1 MGFAR
6 DTLAIWETA
15 PSDATMN
22 ILFRKLSY
30 FTDLSEDDAR
40 AIDRL
45 CEHQITVEAKRTLI
59 REGER
64 PNDVYLL
71 LEGWG
76 YRYKLL
82 PDGGRHIL
90 AYLIPGDLCDIHI
103 FILKTMDHTL
113 GLLSPA
119 RVAVIP
125 QELILE
131 VMDTHP
137 RIERALW
144 WATLVDEAVL
154 REWLVN
160 IGQRDAFKRVA
171 HLFCE
176 LWMRMRAVG
185 LANEGEFSLP
195 LTQEELGDTMG
206 LTSVHI
212 NRVLQRMRADGLIEL
227 DKKRLTIADPQQLMK
242 EAEFEPNY
250 LHLSHRSS
258 GAHTT

>member
-1 MGFAR
+1 MPNA
-6 DTLAIWETA
+6 L
-15 PSDATMN
+15 
-22 ILFRKLSY
+22 LRKLSS
-30 FTDLSEDDAR
+30 FIDLSEGDR
-40 AIDRL
+40 QAIEGL
-45 CEHQITVEAKRTLI
+45 CSHRITVEAKRNLV

-71 LEGWG
+71 LDGWG

-113 GLLSPA
+113 GLLTPA
-119 RVAVIP
+119 TVAIIP
-125 QELILE
+125 QERILE
-131 VMDTHP
+131 VMDKHP

-160 IGQRDAFKRVA
+160 IGQRDAYTRLA

-185 LANEGEFSLP
+185 LADEGRFSLP

-206 LTSVHI
+206 LTAVHV
-212 NRVLQRMRADGLIEL
+212 NRTLQRMRAEKLIMLES
-227 DKKRLTIADPQQLMK
+227 RHLTITDAPRLV
-242 EAEFEPNY
+242 ETAGFEPNY
-250 LHLSHRSS
+250 LHLDRR
-258 GAHTT
+258 AEIAKLR

>member
-1 MGFAR
+1 M
-6 DTLAIWETA
+6 
-15 PSDATMN
+15 PN
-22 ILFRKLSY
+22 VLFDKLSR
-30 FTDLSEDDAR
+30 FIDLTDADR
-40 AIDRL
+40 AAVDHL
-45 CEHQITVEAKRTLI
+45 CSHRITVEAKRTLI

-64 PNDVYLL
+64 PNDIYLF

-103 FILKTMDHTL
+103 FILKRMDHTL
-113 GLLSPA
+113 GALGPA
-119 RVAVIP
+119 TVAVISK
-125 QELILE
+125 EKILE
-131 VMDTHP
+131 VMDKHP

-160 IGQRDAFKRVA
+160 IGTRDAYTRLA

-176 LWMRMRAVG
+176 LWLRMREVA
-185 LANEGEFSLP
+185 LADDGSFSLP

-206 LTSVHI
+206 LTAVHV
-212 NRVLQRMRADGLIEL
+212 NRTLQKMRAEGLITLE
-227 DKKRLTIADPQQLMK
+227 KRKLTIHDPRALAAKAQFL
-242 EAEFEPNY
+242 PNY
-250 LHLSHRSS
+250 LHLDRRAETVGS
-258 GAHTT
+258 T

>member
-1 MGFAR
+1 
-6 DTLAIWETA
+6 
-15 PSDATMN
+15 MN
-22 ILFRKLSY
+22 ILFRKLSC
-30 FTDLSEDDAR
+30 FTDLTVEDGR
-40 AIDRL
+40 AIEKL
-45 CEHQITVEAKRTLI
+45 CEHRITVEAKRTLI

-119 RVAVIP
+119 TVAVIP

-131 VMDTHP
+131 VMDKHP

-160 IGQRDAFKRVA
+160 IGQRDAFKRIA

-176 LWMRMRAVG
+176 LWLRMRAVG
-185 LANEGEFSLP
+185 LASEGQFSLP
-195 LTQEELGDTMG
+195 LTQEEIGDTMG
-206 LTSVHI
+206 LTTVHI
-212 NRVLQRMRADGLIEL
+212 NRVVQRMRAAGLIEL
-227 DKKRLTIADPQQLMK
+227 GRRQLTIIDPKRLMK

-250 LHLSHRSS
+250 LHLARRPD
-258 GAHTT
+258 ARQPA

>member
-1 MGFAR
+1 M
-6 DTLAIWETA
+6 
-15 PSDATMN
+15 SN
-22 ILFRKLSY
+22 VLFNKLSR
-30 FTDLSEDDAR
+30 FTDLSDADR
-40 AIDRL
+40 AAIDLLSAHR
-45 CEHQITVEAKRTLI
+45 ITVEAKRNLI

-103 FILKTMDHTL
+103 FILKTMDHSL

-119 RVAVIP
+119 TVAVISR
-125 QELILE
+125 ETILE
-131 VMDTHP
+131 VMDKHP

-160 IGQRDAFKRVA
+160 IGTRDAYTRLA

-176 LWMRMRAVG
+176 LWLRMRAVG
-185 LANEGEFSLP
+185 LADEGRFSLP

-206 LTSVHI
+206 LTAVHV
-212 NRVLQRMRADGLIEL
+212 NRTLQKMRAKGLISLE
-227 DKKRLTIADPQQLMK
+227 KKKLTIHDPRRLAT
-242 EAEFEPNY
+242 EAEFTANY
-250 LHLSHRSS
+250 LHLDRRAEKVGSL
-258 GAHTT
+258 

>member
-1 MGFAR
+1 M
-6 DTLAIWETA
+6 
-15 PSDATMN
+15 SN
-22 ILFRKLSY
+22 ILTRKLSN
-30 FTDLSEDDAR
+30 FTDLSEADRNAL
-40 AIDRL
+40 DRL
-45 CEHQITVEAKRTLI
+45 CAHRIAAEAKRTLI
-59 REGER
+59 REAER

-103 FILKTMDHTL
+103 FILKAMDHNL

-119 RVAVIP
+119 TVAVIP
-125 QELILE
+125 QETILE
-131 VMDTHP
+131 VMDAHP

-160 IGQRDAFKRVA
+160 IGQRDAYARIA

-176 LWMRMRAVG
+176 LWLRMRSVG
-185 LANEGEFSLP
+185 LADEGRFSLP

-206 LTSVHI
+206 LTAVHV
-212 NRVLQRMRADGLIEL
+212 NRVIQRMRAEKLISLAKREL
-227 DKKRLTIADPQQLMK
+227 IIHDPAQLRAV
-242 EAEFEPNY
+242 AEFESNY
-250 LHLSHRSS
+250 LHLGRRPEE
-258 GAHTT
+258 AHSLPRGPNL

>member
-1 MGFAR
+1 M
-6 DTLAIWETA
+6 
-15 PSDATMN
+15 SN
-22 ILFRKLSY
+22 ILFRKLSR
-30 FTDLSEDDAR
+30 FVDLTDSDR
-40 AIDRL
+40 AAVERL
-45 CEHQITVEAKRTLI
+45 CAHRITVEAKRQLI

-76 YRYKLL
+76 YRYKIL

-113 GLLSPA
+113 ALLSPA
-119 RVAVIP
+119 TVAVIS
-125 QELILE
+125 QETILD
-131 VMDTHP
+131 VMDRHP

-160 IGQRDAFKRVA
+160 IGQRDAYKRFA

-176 LWMRMRAVG
+176 LWMRMRVVG
-185 LANEGEFSLP
+185 LADEGRFSLP
-195 LTQEELGDTMG
+195 LTQEELGETMG
-206 LTSVHI
+206 LTAVHV
-212 NRVLQRMRADGLIEL
+212 NRTLQRMRSEGLITLE
-227 DKKRLTIADPQQLMK
+227 KKQLTIHDPQRLMA
-242 EAEFEPNY
+242 EAEFTPNC
-250 LHLSHRSS
+250 LHLDRRPERASVI
-258 GAHTT
+258 

>member
-1 MGFAR
+1 M
-6 DTLAIWETA
+6 
-15 PSDATMN
+15 SN
-22 ILFRKLSY
+22 VLFRKLSY
-30 FTDLSEDDAR
+30 FTDLTESDRE
-40 AIDRL
+40 AIDSL
-45 CEHQITVEAKRTLI
+45 CAHRITVEAKRTLI

-82 PDGGRHIL
+82 PDGGRHIF

-119 RVAVIP
+119 TVAVIP
-125 QELILE
+125 KELILE
-131 VMDTHP
+131 VMTSHP

-160 IGQRDAFKRVA
+160 IGQRDAHKRVA

-176 LWMRMRAVG
+176 LWVRMRAVG
-185 LANEGEFSLP
+185 LADEGRFSLP

-206 LTSVHI
+206 LTAVHV
-212 NRVLQRMRADGLIEL
+212 NRTLQRMRAEGLISLER
-227 DKKRLTIADPQQLMK
+227 KHLTIHDPLRLMA

-250 LHLSHRSS
+250 LHFDRRLTLVS
-258 GAHTT
+258 

>member
-1 MGFAR
+1 M
-6 DTLAIWETA
+6 
-15 PSDATMN
+15 SN
-22 ILFRKLSY
+22 VLFNKLSR
-30 FTDLSEDDAR
+30 FTDLSDADRR
-40 AIDRL
+40 AIDLL
-45 CEHQITVEAKRTLI
+45 CAHQITVEAKRTLI

-76 YRYKLL
+76 YRYKML

-103 FILKTMDHTL
+103 FILKRMDHTL

-119 RVAVIP
+119 TVAVISR
-125 QELILE
+125 ETILE
-131 VMDTHP
+131 VMNKHP

-160 IGQRDAFKRVA
+160 IGTRDAYTRLA

-176 LWMRMRAVG
+176 LWLRMRAVG
-185 LANEGEFSLP
+185 LADEGSFSLP

-206 LTSVHI
+206 LTAVHV
-212 NRVLQRMRADGLIEL
+212 NRTLQKMRAKGMISLE
-227 DKKRLTIADPQQLMK
+227 KKKLTIHDPRRLAL
-242 EAEFEPNY
+242 EAEFSPNY
-250 LHLSHRSS
+250 LHLDRRAEKVNSI
-258 GAHTT
+258 

>member
-1 MGFAR
+1 M
-6 DTLAIWETA
+6 
-15 PSDATMN
+15 SN
-22 ILFRKLSY
+22 ILFRKLSR
-30 FTDLSEDDAR
+30 FTDLTDADR
-40 AIDRL
+40 AAIDRL
-45 CEHQITVEAKRTLI
+45 CAHRISVEAKRQLI

-76 YRYKLL
+76 YRYKIL
-82 PDGGRHIL
+82 PDGSRHIL

-119 RVAVIP
+119 TVAVIS
-125 QELILE
+125 QEMILD
-131 VMDTHP
+131 VMDRHP

-160 IGQRDAFKRVA
+160 IGQRDAYKRVA

-176 LWMRMRAVG
+176 LWLRMRAVG
-185 LANEGEFSLP
+185 LADEGRFSLP

-206 LTSVHI
+206 LTAVHV
-212 NRVLQRMRADGLIEL
+212 NRTLQKMRTEGLISLE
-227 DKKRLTIADPQQLMK
+227 KKQLTIHDPQRLMV
-242 EAEFEPNY
+242 EAEFTPNY
-250 LHLSHRSS
+250 LHLDRRAERASIF
-258 GAHTT
+258 

>member
-1 MGFAR
+1 
-6 DTLAIWETA
+6 
-15 PSDATMN
+15 MN
-22 ILFRKLSY
+22 ILYRKLSA
-30 FTDLSEDDAR
+30 FTDLSDDDAR
-40 AIDRL
+40 ALDRL
-45 CEHQITVEAKRTLI
+45 CAHRITVEAKRVLI
-59 REGER
+59 HEGER

-71 LEGWG
+71 LDGWG
-76 YRYKLL
+76 YRYKML

-90 AYLIPGDLCDIHI
+90 AYLIPGDLCDIHN

-119 RVAVIP
+119 TVAVIP
-125 QELILE
+125 QETILE
-131 VMDTHP
+131 IMDRHP

-144 WATLVDEAVL
+144 WATLVDEAIL

-185 LANEGEFSLP
+185 LASEGQFSLP

-212 NRVLQRMRADGLIEL
+212 NRVLQKMRAARLIEL
-227 DKKRLTIADPQQLMK
+227 DRKRLTILDTRRLMN

-250 LHLSHRSS
+250 LHLARRLEGVHPR
-258 GAHTT
+258 

>member
-1 MGFAR
+1 M
-6 DTLAIWETA
+6 
-15 PSDATMN
+15 SN
-22 ILFRKLSY
+22 ILFRKLSR
-30 FTDLSEDDAR
+30 FIDLTDSDR
-40 AIDRL
+40 IAIERL
-45 CEHQITVEAKRTLI
+45 CAHRISVEAKRQLI

-76 YRYKLL
+76 YRYKIL

-113 GLLSPA
+113 ALLSPA
-119 RVAVIP
+119 TVAVIS
-125 QELILE
+125 QETILD
-131 VMDTHP
+131 VMDSHP

-160 IGQRDAFKRVA
+160 IGQRDAYKRFA

-176 LWMRMRAVG
+176 LWMRMRLVG
-185 LANEGEFSLP
+185 LADEGRFSLP
-195 LTQEELGDTMG
+195 LTQEELGETMG
-206 LTSVHI
+206 LTSVHV
-212 NRVLQRMRADGLIEL
+212 NRTLQRMRSEGLITLER
-227 DKKRLTIADPQQLMK
+227 KQLTIHDPHRLMAEAD
-242 EAEFEPNY
+242 FSPNY
-250 LHLSHRSS
+250 LHLDRRPER
-258 GAHTT
+258 AAII

>member
-1 MGFAR
+1 
-6 DTLAIWETA
+6 
-15 PSDATMN
+15 MN
-22 ILFRKLSY
+22 VLFRKLSC
-30 FTDLSEDDAR
+30 FTDLSDDDVR
-40 AIDRL
+40 AIDML
-45 CEHQITVEAKRTLI
+45 CEHQITVEAKRNLI
-59 REGER
+59 QEGER

-103 FILKTMDHTL
+103 FILKTMDHSL

-119 RVAVIP
+119 TVAVIP
-125 QELILE
+125 QEVILD
-131 VMDTHP
+131 VMDKHP

-160 IGQRDAFKRVA
+160 IGQRDAFKRIA

-185 LANEGEFSLP
+185 LASEGEFSLP

-206 LTSVHI
+206 LTGVHI
-212 NRVLQRMRADGLIEL
+212 NRVLQRMRAADLIKL
-227 DKKRLTIADPQQLMK
+227 SQKRLTILDPQRLMN

-250 LHLSHRSS
+250 LHLNRRPASLLK
-258 GAHTT
+258 G

>member
-1 MGFAR
+1 M
-6 DTLAIWETA
+6 
-15 PSDATMN
+15 SN
-22 ILFRKLSY
+22 VLFNKLSR
-30 FTDLSEDDAR
+30 FTDLSDADR
-40 AIDRL
+40 AALDLL
-45 CEHQITVEAKRTLI
+45 CSHRITVEAKHILI

-71 LEGWG
+71 LDGWG

-103 FILKTMDHTL
+103 FILKRMDHTL
-113 GLLSPA
+113 GLLGPA
-119 RVAVIP
+119 TVAIISR
-125 QELILE
+125 ETILE
-131 VMDTHP
+131 VMDKHP

-144 WATLVDEAVL
+144 WATLVDEAVP

-160 IGQRDAFKRVA
+160 IGTRDAYTRLA

-185 LANEGEFSLP
+185 LADEGSFSLP

-206 LTSVHI
+206 LTGVHV
-212 NRVLQRMRADGLIEL
+212 NRTIQKMRAKGMISFE
-227 DKKRLTIADPQQLMK
+227 KKKMTIHDPQRLAA
-242 EAEFEPNY
+242 EAEFTPNY
-250 LHLSHRSS
+250 LHLDRR
-258 GAHTT
+258 AEKVDQL

>member
-1 MGFAR
+1 M
-6 DTLAIWETA
+6 
-15 PSDATMN
+15 SN
-22 ILFRKLSY
+22 ILFRKLSH
-30 FTDLSEDDAR
+30 FTDLSASDQH
-40 AIDRL
+40 AINLL
-45 CEHQITVEAKRTLI
+45 CAHAISVESKRTLI

-71 LEGWG
+71 LDGWG

-113 GLLSPA
+113 GMLSPGT
-119 RVAVIP
+119 VAVIP
-125 QELILE
+125 QETILD
-131 VMDTHP
+131 VMNRHP
-137 RIERALW
+137 RIKRALW

-160 IGQRDAFKRVA
+160 IGQRDAYKRVA

-176 LWMRMRAVG
+176 LWMRMRTIG
-185 LANEGEFSLP
+185 LADEGSFSLP

-206 LTSVHI
+206 LTAVHV
-212 NRVLQRMRADGLIEL
+212 NRTLQRMRAEGLISLE
-227 DKKRLTIADPQQLMK
+227 KKRLTIHDPRQLIDA
-242 EAEFEPNY
+242 AEFRPNY
-250 LHLSHRSS
+250 LHLDRRPTREHLV
-258 GAHTT
+258 

>member
-1 MGFAR
+1 M
-6 DTLAIWETA
+6 
-15 PSDATMN
+15 SN
-22 ILFRKLSY
+22 ILFRKLSA
-30 FTDLSEDDAR
+30 FIDLDDRDRAAIESLCTHEISLEAR
-40 AIDRL
+40 
-45 CEHQITVEAKRTLI
+45 RTLI

-71 LEGWG
+71 LEGWAC
-76 YRYKLL
+76 RYKLT
-82 PDGGRHIL
+82 PDGSRQIL

-113 GLLSPA
+113 VTMNPA

-125 QELILE
+125 RETILE
-131 VMDTHP
+131 VMANHP

-160 IGQRDAFKRVA
+160 LGQHDAYKRVA

-185 LANEGEFSLP
+185 LVEEGQFSLP
-195 LTQEELGDTMG
+195 LTQEELADTVG
-206 LTSVHI
+206 LTSVHV
-212 NRVLQRMRADGLIEL
+212 NRTLQRMRAEGLISLEH
-227 DKKRLTIADPQQLMK
+227 RQLTIPDPRELIRA
-242 EAEFEPNY
+242 AEFQANY
-250 LHLSHRSS
+250 LHLDRR
-258 GAHTT
+258 AIIPQDI

>member
-1 MGFAR
+1 M
-6 DTLAIWETA
+6 
-15 PSDATMN
+15 SN
-22 ILFRKLSY
+22 ILVRKLSN
-30 FTDLSEDDAR
+30 FTDLSDDDR
-40 AIDRL
+40 KAIDAL
-45 CEHQITVEAKRTLI
+45 CAHRITVEAKRNLI

-71 LEGWG
+71 LDGWG

-82 PDGGRHIL
+82 PDGNRHIL
-90 AYLIPGDLCDIHI
+90 AYLVPGDLCDIHI

-119 RVAVIP
+119 TVAVIP

-131 VMDTHP
+131 VMDKHP

-160 IGQRDAFKRVA
+160 IGHRDAYTRLA

-176 LWMRMRAVG
+176 LWVRLRSVG
-185 LANEGEFSLP
+185 LADESRFSLP

-206 LTSVHI
+206 LTSVHV
-212 NRVLQRMRADGLIEL
+212 NRTLQRMRAEKMIVLES
-227 DKKRLTIADPQQLMK
+227 RQLTIIDPPRLMAAAGF
-242 EAEFEPNY
+242 EANY
-250 LHLSHRSS
+250 LHLNRRAGTAKLS
-258 GAHTT
+258 

>member
-1 MGFAR
+1 M
-6 DTLAIWETA
+6 
-15 PSDATMN
+15 SN
-22 ILFRKLSY
+22 ILFNKLCR
-30 FTDLSEDDAR
+30 FTDLCDA
-40 AIDRL
+40 DRDAVDSL
-45 CEHQITVEAKRTLI
+45 CSHQITVEAKRNLI

-103 FILKTMDHTL
+103 FILKKMDHTL

-119 RVAVIP
+119 RVAVIS
-125 QELILE
+125 QEKILE
-131 VMDTHP
+131 VMDKHP
-137 RIERALW
+137 RVERALW

-160 IGQRDAFKRVA
+160 IGTRDAYTRLA

-176 LWMRMRAVG
+176 LWLRMRAVG
-185 LANEGEFSLP
+185 LADEGSFSMP

-206 LTSVHI
+206 LTAVHV
-212 NRVLQRMRADGLIEL
+212 NRTLQRMRAKGLISLE
-227 DKKRLTIADPQQLMK
+227 KKTLTIHDPRKLM
-242 EAEFEPNY
+242 EQAEFSPNY
-250 LHLSHRSS
+250 LHLDRR
-258 GAHTT
+258 GEKVF

>member
-1 MGFAR
+1 
-6 DTLAIWETA
+6 
-15 PSDATMN
+15 MN
-22 ILFRKLSY
+22 ILARKLSC
-30 FTDLSEDDAR
+30 FTDLTDEDRR
-40 AIDRL
+40 AVEKL
-45 CEHQITVEAKRTLI
+45 CEHRIQVEAKRTLI

-64 PNDVYLL
+64 PNDVFLL

-76 YRYKLL
+76 YRYKFL
-82 PDGGRHIL
+82 PDGGRHII
-90 AYLIPGDLCDIHI
+90 AYLIPGDLCDIHN

-119 RVAVIP
+119 TVAVIP
-125 QELILE
+125 QEMILE
-131 VMDTHP
+131 VMDKHP

-160 IGQRDAFKRVA
+160 IGQRDAFKRIA

-185 LANEGEFSLP
+185 LASEGQFSLP
-195 LTQEELGDTMG
+195 LTQEEIGDTMG
-206 LTSVHI
+206 LTAVHI
-212 NRVLQRMRADGLIEL
+212 NRVLQRMRADKLIEFER
-227 DKKRLTIADPQQLMK
+227 KRLTIPDPQRLMR

-250 LHLSHRSS
+250 LHLSRRPESARLS
-258 GAHTT
+258 

>member
-1 MGFAR
+1 M
-6 DTLAIWETA
+6 
-15 PSDATMN
+15 SN
-22 ILFRKLSY
+22 VLFRKLSY
-30 FTDLSEDDAR
+30 FTDLDEADR
-40 AIDRL
+40 GAIDAL
-45 CEHQITVEAKRTLI
+45 CAHRITFEAKRTLV

-103 FILKTMDHTL
+103 FILKSMDHTL
-113 GLLSPA
+113 GLLSRA
-119 RVAVIP
+119 SVAVIP
-125 QELILE
+125 KELILE
-131 VMDTHP
+131 VMTRHP

-160 IGQRDAFKRVA
+160 IGQRDAHKRVA

-176 LWMRMRAVG
+176 LWVRMRAVG
-185 LANEGEFSLP
+185 LADEGRFSLP

-206 LTSVHI
+206 LTAVHV
-212 NRVLQRMRADGLIEL
+212 NRTLQRMRAEGLISLER
-227 DKKRLTIADPQQLMK
+227 KRLTIHDPRRLMA

-250 LHLSHRSS
+250 LHVDRRLKLVS
-258 GAHTT
+258 